1 MEKPQAARLLEDIE
15 LVIAAH
21 DRLIAAK
28 ERIRSLDPSRQH
40 GEIANS
46 PVLATWLYFKG
57 FKTDEQVLAFIKEA
71 WDKLEGKKSQ
81 LWVWHGPDHDE
92 PIPEGD
98 RLLDRIDMAMGL
110 IAQRTQTAV
119 PVKSVRDYG
128 WHPEQHLRKILAFA
142 QAATDLSVSLEDTN

>member
-1 MEKPQAARLLEDIE
+1 MKESQAAILLEDIQ

-28 ERIRSLDPSRQH
+28 ERIRNLNPSQH
-40 GEIANS
+40 EQITNS
-46 PVLATWLYFKG
+46 PVSATWLYFKG
-57 FKTDEQVLAFIKEA
+57 FKTDEQVFAFINQA
-71 WDKLEGKKSQ
+71 WDKFEGNKG
-81 LWVWHGPDHDE
+81 LFWAWYGPDHDD
-92 PIPEGD
+92 PIPEAD